1 MLRRRPIARLAVGTA
16 VVAGTAS
23 AVGGR
28 AARRQQANAPQ
39 TAPPPPQPAPAP
51 APAAAP
57 AAAPSDP
64 IERLTELSALKDK
77 GVLTD
82 EEFASLKAATLA

>member
-1 MLRRRPIARLAVGTA
+1 MPGLLRGVARTA

-28 AARRQQANAPQ
+28 VRHRQDQRWAQQEEQRYAEQ
-39 TAPPPPQPAPAP
+39 SPPPV

-57 AAAPSDP
+57 AGDST
-64 IERLTELSALKDK
+64 IEQLKQLGELKAQGILSE
-77 GVLTD
+77 
-82 EEFASLKAATLA
+82 EEFAAQKAKLLAG

>member
-28 AARRQQANAPQ
+28 AVRRQQANAPQ
-39 TAPPPPQPAPAP
+39 AAPPPPQAAPAP
-51 APAAAP
+51 PPAAP

-64 IERLTELSALKDK
+64 IQRLTELSALKDK

>member
-23 AVGGR
+23 VVGGR

-39 TAPPPPQPAPAP
+39 AAPPPPQAAPVP
-51 APAAAP
+51 PPAAP
-57 AAAPSDP
+57 PSDP
-64 IERLTELSALKDK
+64 IQRLTELSALKDK

>member
-39 TAPPPPQPAPAP
+39 AAPPPPQAAPAP
-51 APAAAP
+51 PPAAP

-64 IERLTELSALKDK
+64 IQRLTELSALKDK

>member
-51 APAAAP
+51 AAAP

>member
-39 TAPPPPQPAPAP
+39 PAPEAAPAPAAPAP
-51 APAAAP
+51 APTIP
-57 AAAPSDP
+57 Y
-64 IERLTELSALKDK
+64 EQLNEL
-77 GVLTD
+77 
-82 EEFASLKAATLA
+82 ASLKEKGILTDAEFEAQKAKLLA

>member
-28 AARRQQANAPQ
+28 AARHQQANAPQ
-39 TAPPPPQPAPAP
+39 AAPPPPQAAPAP
-51 APAAAP
+51 PPAAP
-57 AAAPSDP
+57 AAPSDP
-64 IERLTELSALKDK
+64 IQRLTELSALKDK